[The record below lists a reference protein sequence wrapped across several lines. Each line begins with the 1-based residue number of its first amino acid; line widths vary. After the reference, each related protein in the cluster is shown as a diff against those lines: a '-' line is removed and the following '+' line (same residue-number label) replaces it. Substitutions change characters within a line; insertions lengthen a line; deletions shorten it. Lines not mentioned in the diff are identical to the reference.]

1 MHPYTTLNSQ
11 QFLVQT
17 KQIRS
22 PTHAQN
28 NLPSIATQAFV
39 LWEHGQMNINLDSAK
54 GTLCKNILIYGYC
67 KYENK
72 GCAFS
77 HRRNNNA
84 NLGPGATP
92 AKSVA
97 TTPTSDKRKFN
108 VNTPSFQPSTAPVQG
123 LANKFAGL
131 LPKVKDIPVFVPS
144 GTPAS
149 PAQSTPSTGNQEQPM
164 PTSTVSNVPER
175 KFNTSTPSFT
185 PSQPIPAPPP
195 QNTSSPPTNPYL
207 MNQPGPPTDMY
218 YQSAYPLQYHL
229 YAPAPPPR
237 LAITHSLHQV
247 DAHSLFIDSEL
258 RETLQKRNEATL
270 QSYPGGPEIVDVYH
284 TVVPI
289 AAEGVSKIWKVSS
302 SVYKGVSNVDGN
314 VYALRKIEDFKIINE
329 TPFRTIKR
337 WHGLQ
342 SANIVKIQDAFTTV
356 AFGSPSLVVAYDY
369 YPNASTLLEQHVN
382 RRLGGRLEPLTED
395 ILWLYLT
402 QLVNAVRTVHKK
414 KLAARSSLDLSKII
428 VTTNRIRLAAI
439 GMSDILNW
447 EADDA
452 EIARVGLPTYMENL
466 QQEDIRNMARLMVD
480 LTTVMNPVVQND
492 IFKLKSSGLS
502 TDFVAAVQDLSN
514 TDDLESYI
522 RKHLAIRL
530 LDVVDMLEDLNDY
543 LESQL
548 STELENA
555 RLVRLMTKINFI
567 VDRPEWDN
575 EATAAAAGWTENGPK
590 YLLKL
595 FRDFVFFQTDEM
607 GKPVTDLSR
616 VLVTLNK
623 LDAGIDE
630 KFLLVSR
637 DEKTCIVV
645 SYKEI
650 RDLLESVFR
659 TITRGK

>member
-1 MHPYTTLNSQ
+1 M
-11 QFLVQT
+11 
-17 KQIRS
+17 
-22 PTHAQN
+22 
-28 NLPSIATQAFV
+28 
-39 LWEHGQMNINLDSAK
+39 
-54 GTLCKNILIYGYC
+54 
-67 KYENK
+67 
-72 GCAFS
+72 
-77 HRRNNNA
+77 
-84 NLGPGATP
+84 
-92 AKSVA
+92 
-97 TTPTSDKRKFN
+97 
-108 VNTPSFQPSTAPVQG
+108 
-123 LANKFAGL
+123 
-131 LPKVKDIPVFVPS
+131 
-144 GTPAS
+144 
-149 PAQSTPSTGNQEQPM
+149 
-164 PTSTVSNVPER
+164 
-175 KFNTSTPSFT
+175 
-185 PSQPIPAPPP
+185 
-195 QNTSSPPTNPYL
+195 
-207 MNQPGPPTDMY
+207 
-218 YQSAYPLQYHL
+218 
-229 YAPAPPPR
+229 
-237 LAITHSLHQV
+237 
-247 DAHSLFIDSEL
+247 
-258 RETLQKRNEATL
+258 
-270 QSYPGGPEIVDVYH
+270 
-284 TVVPI
+284 VPI

-342 SANIVKIQDAFTTV
+342 SANIVKLQDAFTTV

-428 VTTNRIRLAAI
+428 VTTTNRIRLAAI

>member
-1 MHPYTTLNSQ
+1 
-11 QFLVQT
+11 
-17 KQIRS
+17 
-22 PTHAQN
+22 
-28 NLPSIATQAFV
+28 
-39 LWEHGQMNINLDSAK
+39 MNINLDSAK

-84 NLGPGATP
+84 NLGPGAAP

-108 VNTPSFQPSTAPVQG
+108 VNTPSFQPLTAPVQG

-144 GTPAS
+144 GTPAP
-149 PAQSTPSTGNQEQPM
+149 PAQSTQSTGNQEQPM
-164 PTSTVSNVPER
+164 PTVTASGVPER

-185 PSQPIPAPPP
+185 PSQPAPAPPP
-195 QNTSSPPTNPYL
+195 QNTSSPPANPYL

-237 LAITHSLHQV
+237 LAIAHSLHQA

-258 RETLQKRNEATL
+258 RENLQKRNEATL

-314 VYALRKIEDFKIINE
+314 VYALRKVENFKIVNE

-342 SANIVKIQDAFTTV
+342 SANIVKLKDAFTTV

-428 VTTNRIRLAAI
+428 VTTTNRIRLAAV

-447 EADDA
+447 EADDT

-466 QQEDIRNMARLMVD
+466 QQEDIRTMARLMVD

-492 IFKLKSSGLS
+492 ISKLKSSGLS
-502 TDFVAAVQDLSN
+502 TVFVAAIQDLSN

-522 RKHLAIRL
+522 CKHLAIRL

-543 LESQL
+543 LEAQL

-567 VDRPEWDN
+567 VDRPEWDD
-575 EATAAAAGWTENGPK
+575 EAAAAAAGWTENGPK

-616 VLVTLNK
+616 VLVALNK